1 MNTLLGLILKIWLFK
16 LRVFFNPSE
25 LTMTTINEYT
35 TTEVDSGPTNINFDE
50 RKKILEVTFMVTP
63 AIRSTSGSEDEVNE
77 IALILD
83 ESSTTA
89 YHVRTDLCGPYE
101 YEFHSIDP
109 DKGHTIA
116 K

>member
-1 MNTLLGLILKIWLFK
+1 MNTLLGLILKIWFFK

-25 LTMTTINEYT
+25 SPMTTINEYT
-35 TTEVDSGPTNINFDE
+35 TTEVDSDLTNRNFDE
-50 RKKILEVTFMVTP
+50 RKKILEATFTVNP
-63 AIRSTSGSEDEVNE
+63 AIRSTSGSEDEMNE

-101 YEFHSIDP
+101 YESHSFDP
-109 DKGHTIA
+109 DKGYTIA

>member
-1 MNTLLGLILKIWLFK
+1 M
-16 LRVFFNPSE
+16 P
-25 LTMTTINEYT
+25 MTTIDDSATEYI
-35 TTEVDSGPTNINFDE
+35 SA
-50 RKKILEVTFMVTP
+50 RKTILEATFTVTP
-63 AIRSTSGSEDEVNE
+63 TIRSTSGSEDEMNE

-101 YEFHSIDP
+101 YESHSFDP
-109 DKGHTIA
+109 DKGYTIA